1 MTTYLIHF
9 STQLNSTIDNVY
21 LNFLLN
27 YIKYFFSMEY
37 RFKTDPGTIQ
47 ETPQGI
53 IFSTKLTELSAFK
66 IKNIVQSVSYFL
78 DDLDWKTISNYVQY
92 VAFKLNGMLHNSG
105 QIISIGGYKVLGI

>member
-1 MTTYLIHF
+1 
-9 STQLNSTIDNVY
+9 
-21 LNFLLN
+21 
-27 YIKYFFSMEY
+27 MEY